1 MLTEDKMELEKVNLA
16 LSQNSED
23 TERALTEFFEAKNES
38 GSLKL
43 IMDAQKYS
51 LLCGGKRIRPFLV
64 NEVCRML
71 GGNIEASM
79 PFAIAVEMIHTY
91 SLIHDDLPC
100 MDDDD
105 MRRGKPS
112 NHKVFGEANAL
123 LAGDALLTNAFLAAA
138 SNTHVSSSGVALA
151 VAEISSAAGDEGM
164 IGGQITDLEG
174 ELKQLSFEELLVL
187 HSLKTG
193 KLIEL
198 SAMLG
203 CIAAGYDKNSEIATK
218 VCSYARKIGLAFQVI
233 DDLLDV
239 IGDESTVGKTL
250 CSDAQNEKT
259 TFLTYF
265 AIEDA
270 QKYAEE
276 LTNSA
281 IEDIAQIDNSETLQE
296 LAICLLKRNK

>member
-23 TERALTEFFEAKNES
+23 TECALTEFFEAKNES